1 MTYCLLERCPV
12 SQAARMRRGGILF
25 ATLLLFA
32 ALLLTGCGARAGHA
46 PPAPPAAEAAA
57 PSFPPPPDAGG
68 IREFSLR
75 GLRRETLK
83 IGRHTLRVWIMD
95 TEPKREEGMM
105 FLRDKDVKAGE
116 GMLFVY
122 PRAAP
127 LSFWMKNTLIPLDI
141 AYLGADRRI
150 IHMAQMKALD
160 ETPIPSGGPAQ
171 YALELKTGTLKRLD
185 ARVGLLVRFPPTPS
199 KDDIGP

>member
-1 MTYCLLERCPV
+1 MNHCTLPEQRPV
-12 SQAARMRRGGILF
+12 FRAARMRRVGILF
-25 ATLLLFA
+25 A
-32 ALLLTGCGARAGHA
+32 ALILAGCGARAGQS
-46 PPAPPAAEAAA
+46 PSAPPAAEAAA
-57 PSFPPPPDAGG
+57 PAFPPPPDAGG

-75 GLRRETLK
+75 GLRREKLQL
-83 IGRHTLRVWIMD
+83 GRHTLRVWIMD

-105 FLRDKDVKAGE
+105 FLRDKDVKADE

-171 YALELKTGTLKRLD
+171 YALELKTGTLKRLN
-185 ARVGLLVRFPPTPS
+185 ARVGLPVRFPPTPS
-199 KDDIGP
+199 KDNIGP